1 LAHSAIDEF
10 SSGLSSFAYLCTLK
24 VEYLK
29 IEGALV
35 RDILRDDVD
44 LASMRSV
51 NDVGKVMG
59 KQPVAGWVEVEATLA
74 KLRELGVDYAQGYFV
89 GRASPIEAMHG
100 SR

>member
-1 LAHSAIDEF
+1 MSPGPIDPVRQALAHSAIDEF

-24 VEYLK
+24 VEYFE

-35 RDILRDDVD
+35 R
-44 LASMRSV
+44 SV
-51 NDVGKVMG
+51 NDIGKVMG

>member
-24 VEYLK
+24 VEYFE

-35 RDILRDDVD
+35 R
-44 LASMRSV
+44 SV
-51 NDVGKVMG
+51 NDIGKVMG

>member
-1 LAHSAIDEF
+1 M
-10 SSGLSSFAYLCTLK
+10 SSFAYLCTLK
-24 VEYLK
+24 VEYFE

-35 RDILRDDVD
+35 R
-44 LASMRSV
+44 SV
-51 NDVGKVMG
+51 NDIGKVMG
-59 KQPVAGWVEVEATLA
+59 KQPVAGGVEVEATLA

>member
-1 LAHSAIDEF
+1 MAHSAIDEF

-24 VEYLK
+24 VEYFE

-35 RDILRDDVD
+35 R
-44 LASMRSV
+44 SV
-51 NDVGKVMG
+51 NDIGKVMG
-59 KQPVAGWVEVEATLA
+59 KQPVAGGVEVEATLA

>member
-1 LAHSAIDEF
+1 M
-10 SSGLSSFAYLCTLK
+10 SSFAYLCTLK
-24 VEYLK
+24 VEYFE

-35 RDILRDDVD
+35 R
-44 LASMRSV
+44 SV
-51 NDVGKVMG
+51 NDIGKVMG

>member
-1 LAHSAIDEF
+1 MAHSAIDEF

-24 VEYLK
+24 VEYFE

-35 RDILRDDVD
+35 R
-44 LASMRSV
+44 SV
-51 NDVGKVMG
+51 NDIGKVMG